1 MTTLGMFVDTMR
13 RLGIR
18 RLAIDLA
25 DNAHTDASKPASV
38 EPPAD
43 APPANA
49 PEPQPRPDAQRKV
62 DLHEAQMLAERDAKR
77 RRAEAQAEHDRYLFA
92 ASVGFDPPSIF
103 VEADD
108 AAA

>member
-1 MTTLGMFVDTMR
+1 MISLETLAATMR
-13 RLGIR
+13 RCGIA
-18 RLAIDLA
+18 RLSVELT
-25 DNAHTDASKPASV
+25 DNAPNDATKPASV

-49 PEPQPRPDAQRKV
+49 PEPPPRPDGQRKV
-62 DLHEAQMLAERDAKR
+62 ELHEAQMLAERDAKR

-92 ASVGFDPPSIF
+92 ASIGFDPPSIF

-108 AAA
+108 AAG